1 MVVCS
6 LPQQR
11 LLKSDR
17 LMCFTFP
24 TYVSNEGDILWY
36 TSKLQNLRHLT
47 SSLVAMFFVA
57 MSNLTN
63 SLRSKF
69 LIHLKVSFNIDKIA

>member
-1 MVVCS
+1 
-6 LPQQR
+6 
-11 LLKSDR
+11 
-17 LMCFTFP
+17 MCFAFP

-36 TSKLQNLRHLT
+36 TSKVQNLRCLT
-47 SSLVAMFFVA
+47 SSLVVKFFVA

-69 LIHLKVSFNIDKIA
+69 FIHLKVSFNIDEIAGKMRTASCH